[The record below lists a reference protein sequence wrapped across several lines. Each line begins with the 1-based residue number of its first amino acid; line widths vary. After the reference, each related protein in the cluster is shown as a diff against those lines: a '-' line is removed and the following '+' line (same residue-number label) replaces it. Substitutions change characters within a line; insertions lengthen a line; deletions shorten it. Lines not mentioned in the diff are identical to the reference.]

1 MKSLN
6 EKMGELDAQLEWFY
20 SEEFKL
26 EDATEKYKAAAE
38 LAGEIE
44 KDLKNMK
51 NEIEVL
57 TENFSK

>member
-1 MKSLN
+1 MESLN